1 MRRHAHYSIAAL
13 RKWRRA
19 ISLAVLP
26 TFASWSLSAA
36 ACFGMPLQ
44 VANDEM
50 TVDAHV
56 DHDMSSSHSSH
67 GTPSQMHEHSG
78 MPDCAH
84 CPPATDDSQAPST
97 ICVADGTSN
106 ATAPKASAAPDLLQ
120 LFTQSRAPALS
131 WVAAPPPLILSAV
144 VTDAPHVEHTPL
156 NVRHCVFLI

>member
-26 TFASWSLSAA
+26 AFASWSLSAA

-50 TVDAHV
+50 TFDSHV
-56 DHDMSSSHSSH
+56 DHGMSSHSTD
-67 GTPSQMHEHSG
+67 GTPSHMHEHAG

-84 CPPATDDSQAPST
+84 CPPANDDNQSPPT

-106 ATAPKASAAPDLLQ
+106 ATAPKASATPDLLK
-120 LFTQSRAPALS
+120 LCTQSRLPTLS
-131 WVAAPPPLILSAV
+131 WIAAPPPLILSAV
-144 VTDAPHVEHTPL
+144 VTNAPNVEHTPL
-156 NVRHCVFLI
+156 NIRHCVFLI